1 MTENAIENETKTVLR
16 AHAEKAEQ
24 ADRPAAE
31 SLDALRKEGVF
42 ALRTPRAHGGAWASA
57 ETIARTLAGLGMA
70 CPSTAWIAGTCVVS
84 KNIAA
89 RCLPES
95 SAREFFADPNV
106 LTCGN
111 GTPSARG
118 ERVPEGVRVSG
129 RWPSVSGCEDAA
141 WAGLALMM
149 DGAYCSAVIPVAGL
163 SVERTW
169 HMAGMCAT
177 GSHTLVADDLL
188 VPADRVVE
196 LVSADRL
203 AQGIPPFAFNDI
215 LLYRVMALGPVIGA
229 AQGALD
235 AVNAMFASDRR
246 PSMTTYSRMG
256 ESPGARHW
264 LAEATH
270 LVNRAE
276 RTMLSAARAVDSDGL
291 SPADGP
297 RLAMDLAD
305 ASRDCRAAVERM
317 LDLYGASGFNTAN
330 HFQRFWRDVAVASRQ
345 PLLNLYLATETYGTA
360 LAAHP

>member
-1 MTENAIENETKTVLR
+1 M
-16 AHAEKAEQ
+16 
-24 ADRPAAE
+24 PE

-57 ETIARTLAGLGMA
+57 ETIARTLADLGMA
-70 CPSTAWIAGTCVVS
+70 CPSTAWIAGTCVTA

-89 RCLPES
+89 GCLPES
-95 SAREFFADPNV
+95 SASEIFADPDA
-106 LTCGN
+106 LACGN

-118 ERVPEGVRVSG
+118 ERVPGGVRVSG

-141 WAGLALMM
+141 WAGLAVIV
-149 DGAYCSAVIPVAGL
+149 DGAYCSAVIPVADL

-169 HMAGMCAT
+169 HMAGMRGT
-177 GSHTLVADDLL
+177 GSHTLVADNLL
-188 VPADRVVE
+188 VPASRVAE
-196 LVSADRL
+196 LMPADKL
-203 AQGIPPFAFNDI
+203 AQGVPPFPLTDI
-215 LLYRVMALGPVIGA
+215 LLYKVVALGTVVGA

-235 AVNAMFASDRR
+235 AINAMFASGRK
-246 PSMTTYSRMG
+246 PSMTAYSRMG

-264 LAEATH
+264 LAEATR
-270 LVNRAE
+270 LVDRAE
-276 RTMLSAARAVDSDGL
+276 CTMLSVARAVDSAGL
-291 SPADGP
+291 SPADSP

-330 HFQRFWRDVAVASRQ
+330 AFQRFWRDVAVASRH

-360 LAAHP
+360 LAGALDQGSSSDHA